1 MDLRALEI
9 EIKEGLDALS
19 KLENIIT
26 IFGGARVSKES
37 KDYRSVVKLA
47 RKLAAEG
54 YSIMTGGG
62 PGIMEAAN
70 RGLVEYK
77 KDLECGNL
85 GEKQS
90 NNEDSRTSPC
100 SDSIVSIGLNI
111 RLPFEQQMNPYVEVP
126 LEFQNFF
133 SRKLVFKYNS
143 TAFIVAVGGFG
154 TLDELSEVLVQIAT
168 GKHERIPVILYG
180 KDYWRGFIQWLKDAM
195 LKVGAIS
202 QEELELI
209 QVANKP
215 KQVLRILKNHQKKSL

>member
-1 MDLRALEI
+1 MDLGALEI
-9 EIKEGLDALS
+9 EIKEGLKTLEN
-19 KLENIIT
+19 LENIIT
-26 IFGGARVSKES
+26 IFGGARISKAS
-37 KDYRSVVKLA
+37 KDYQSVVKLA

-77 KDLECGNL
+77 KDLECGKFGKSQPCN
-85 GEKQS
+85 S
-90 NNEDSRTSPC
+90 EDSKTNPPSN
-100 SDSIVSIGLNI
+100 SIVSIGLNI

-133 SRKLVFKYNS
+133 SRKLVFNYNS

-168 GKHERIPVILYG
+168 GKHKKIPIILYG
-180 KDYWRGFIQWLKDAM
+180 KDYWRGFIQWLKNAM

-202 QEELELI
+202 KEELKLI

-215 KQVLRILKNHQKKSL
+215 KQVLQILRNYQKK